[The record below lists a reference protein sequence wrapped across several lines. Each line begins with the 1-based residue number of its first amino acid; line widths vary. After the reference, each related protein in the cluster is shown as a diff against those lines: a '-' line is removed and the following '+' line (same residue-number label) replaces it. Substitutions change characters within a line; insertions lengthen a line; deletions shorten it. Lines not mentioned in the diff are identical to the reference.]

1 MKRGDIVVVSGGG
14 DYTGKPRPA
23 LIIQDDRFAA
33 THSVTLIPFSSQ
45 MTGATYFRIAIKPS
59 PENGLRQESELMIDK
74 IVTIR
79 RDRIDRAIG
88 KLAADDLMRVERAM
102 MVFLGLAD

>member
-1 MKRGDIVVVSGGG
+1 M
-14 DYTGKPRPA
+14 
-23 LIIQDDRFAA
+23 IIQDDLFGA
-33 THSVTLIPFSSQ
+33 TNSVTLIPFSSQ
-45 MTGATYFRIAIKPS
+45 MTGATYFRVAIEAS
-59 PENGLRQESELMIDK
+59 PENGLQRASELMIDK